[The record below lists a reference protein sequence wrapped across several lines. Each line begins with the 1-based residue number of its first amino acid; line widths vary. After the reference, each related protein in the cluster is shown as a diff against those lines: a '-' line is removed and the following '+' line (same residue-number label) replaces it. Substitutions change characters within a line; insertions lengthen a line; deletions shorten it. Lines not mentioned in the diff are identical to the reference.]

1 MLNSLLANGFDSS
14 AQDLDFFWVGGCWM
28 LFIDAVRGFKR
39 KASFRILEERNS
51 HDKVI
56 QFVVLVNN
64 EMRIRIQFIFA
75 RFDANIPFIL
85 YTFDMDIV
93 QVAYDGIRII
103 SVG

>member
-1 MLNSLLANGFDSS
+1 
-14 AQDLDFFWVGGCWM
+14 
-28 LFIDAVRGFKR
+28 
-39 KASFRILEERNS
+39 
-51 HDKVI
+51 
-56 QFVVLVNN
+56 
-64 EMRIRIQFIFA
+64 MRIRIQFIFA